1 MNKFALVGGVL
12 LCLSGVAIGA
22 FGAHALAEL
31 LEHNGRETVF
41 ELANRYQFYHGLSLL
56 LVAVISNQKGIQSTT
71 VAVVMLT
78 GTLVFSGSLYLLA
91 VTNIGILGA
100 VTPIGGTLLIVAWV
114 WFLYAIMRT

>member
-1 MNKFALVGGVL
+1 VNKFALVGGVL